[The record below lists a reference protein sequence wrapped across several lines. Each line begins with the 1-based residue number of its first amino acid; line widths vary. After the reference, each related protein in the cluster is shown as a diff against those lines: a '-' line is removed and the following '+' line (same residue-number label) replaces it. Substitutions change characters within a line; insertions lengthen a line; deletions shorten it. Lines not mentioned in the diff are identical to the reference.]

1 MVAAGE
7 NCQIHPIRYRAC
19 GRKDSSDRG
28 KGVERTFNCKFWLVP
43 HLSNLR
49 SCQQSHASLL
59 YQLPEKLNCYI
70 LDNPSTHLIP
80 GEVSV
85 VLVDQI
91 FLDPEIIVAGWK
103 EQDLLMWGVV
113 TIPKARFNRIP
124 RYPSKLFR
132 DTFNK
137 AAKAGGCANYCVA
150 PLLLTLVELSS

>member
-1 MVAAGE
+1 MDEKIPQTVEKEWSAPLTASFGL
-7 NCQIHPIRYRAC
+7 CHICPISDLVSKATRVSFI
-19 GRKDSSDRG
+19 SSL
-28 KGVERTFNCKFWLVP
+28 KQNF
-43 HLSNLR
+43 H
-49 SCQQSHASLL
+49 
-59 YQLPEKLNCYI
+59 I

-103 EQDLLMWGVV
+103 EHDLLMWGVV

-132 DTFNK
+132 DTFKK
-137 AAKAGGCANYCVA
+137 AAKAG
-150 PLLLTLVELSS
+150 PLFCPSPPDIALWVKPLGKL